1 MKGAEGLIVL
11 LSPDNAGD
19 PRWWRVAEGRIGSRT
34 QGAVPAGTDGGG
46 PVMLV
51 LPPDVAV
58 LRRVELDPAMPPA
71 QARAVAIRKALEAG
85 ITDPAEMHAAALEP
99 VEGGAPGVWHIAV
112 IARADLAH
120 CLGWAGDRGLD
131 PDIVLPLGAILPEPE
146 EGPEQGPEESYV
158 RADLAGIAVA
168 RGRKGAGHADAPW
181 MQALLSG
188 VPVETLPPEEA
199 EAALVAALARPPV
212 NLRSGPFARRRRSG
226 ADAAWLR
233 RMALLAGLLL
243 LVSLSITVALIA
255 RNAWSTSRLDART
268 VALARPFAPAA
279 GDAASAAAEID
290 RLVAERGG
298 VHAFT
303 GPLAGLMQAMR
314 PVPGVS
320 LATLS
325 LNEDGLL
332 HATLASA
339 RAEDINRVLLA
350 VQGAGFRITATSST
364 DPGGRVIAEIT
375 VQP

>member
-71 QARAVAIRKALEAG
+71 QARAVAIRKALAAG

-99 VEGGAPGVWHIAV
+99 VEGGAPGVWHVAV

-120 CLGWAGDRGLD
+120 CLGWARDRGLD

-146 EGPEQGPEESYV
+146 DDPEQSYV
-158 RADLAGIAVA
+158 RAELVGIAVA

-188 VPVETLPPEEA
+188 APVETLPPEEA
-199 EAALVAALARPPV
+199 EAALVAALGRPPV
-212 NLRSGPFARRRRSG
+212 NLRSGPFAQRRRSG
-226 ADAAWLR
+226 ADVAWLR
-233 RMALLAGLLL
+233 RMAMLAGLLL

-255 RNAWSTSRLDART
+255 RHAWSASRLDART
-268 VALARPFAPAA
+268 VALARPFAPTA

-298 VHAFT
+298 VYAFT

-314 PVPGVS
+314 PVSGVS

-325 LNEDGLL
+325 LNGDGLL

-364 DPGGRVIAEIT
+364 DPGGRIIAEIT